1 MLNLVI
7 SEDLIDWASSAAER
21 RGMSV
26 SALVREAL
34 ERERERSREEALAE
48 AAESLADMYRTE
60 DGLASLR
67 VLDGED
73 FA

>member
-48 AAESLADMYRTE
+48 ANLSADALEGVRAFAEKRRPE
-60 DGLASLR
+60 WVNR
-67 VLDGED
+67 
-73 FA
+73 